1 MVCYNTVYCSFDER
15 QNKKLEHEAP
25 EETQRV
31 SVKCVEKFTIQCL
44 PCRSE
49 DSAKDNT
56 DEYTGHPNGKVEN
69 EDIPCGLR
77 EEVQALAK
85 IKSNVLVNKRIYSAE
100 KL

>member
-1 MVCYNTVYCSFDER
+1 MSFFFRILLTWFVITQFTVKR

-25 EETQRV
+25 EDTQRV

-69 EDIPCGLR
+69 EDIPYGLR

-85 IKSNVLVNKRIYSAE
+85 VMS
-100 KL
+100 